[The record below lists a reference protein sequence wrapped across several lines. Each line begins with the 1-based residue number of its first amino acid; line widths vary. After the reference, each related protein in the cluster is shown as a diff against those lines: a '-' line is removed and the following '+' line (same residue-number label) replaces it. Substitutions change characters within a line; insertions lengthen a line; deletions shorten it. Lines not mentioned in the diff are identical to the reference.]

1 MLLAEDQYVNAVV
14 VVTLLE
20 EEGVSVDHAEDGQM
34 AIDMFEESEAGHYD
48 LILMDL
54 RMPNKNGIEAAK
66 EIRASRHPD
75 AKTIPIIAMTAD
87 AFDEDVKRCKA
98 AGMNDHIAKPIDI
111 DLLKHTIAKC
121 RENKTD
127 KVDMS

>member
-54 RMPNKNGIEAAK
+54 RMPNKNGIEATK
-66 EIRASRHPD
+66 EIRASGHPD
-75 AKTIPIIAMTAD
+75 AKSIPIIAMTAD
-87 AFDEDVKRCKA
+87 AFDEDVKRCKE

-111 DLLKHTIAKC
+111 DLLKHTIEKC
-121 RENKTD
+121 REK
-127 KVDMS
+127 KKG